1 MSGKVTMLESGV
13 RGFANAV
20 KRFAVKDKKFAE
32 ELVYMHGIR
41 SEITPNAL
49 KGITKDMFDKAGKLT
64 EKGKK
69 EVTGLMRELNLP
81 KTATWD
87 DALAAMK
94 VSKEKVA
101 MNINSLKMKLNE
113 IPNAI
118 VKKIAPGNYDLKLS
132 QLDLT
137 KWFEKNFKK

>member
-20 KRFAVKDKKFAE
+20 KRLAVKDKKFAE

-87 DALAAMK
+87 DALAA
-94 VSKEKVA
+94 VRAYKEKVA
-101 MNINSLKMKLNE
+101 MNIKSIKMKLNE

-118 VKKIAPGNYDLKLS
+118 VKKIAPGNDALKLS
-132 QLDLT
+132 PLDLT
-137 KWFEKNFKK
+137 KCFEKNFKK